1 MPKKTILIV
10 EDESDI
16 VTALSIKLKS
26 EGYNIFYACNGDDA
40 IKLALTERPH
50 LILLDIALPN
60 EDGFSVARKLREHK
74 STVTIPVIFLTA
86 LASDEDR
93 EQAQR
98 VGAASFITKPFK
110 WDHLMKTIHEIVS
123 AGHS

>member
-1 MPKKTILIV
+1 MPKTTILII
-10 EDESDI
+10 EDENDI
-16 VTALSIKLKS
+16 VIALSIKLKS
-26 EGYNIFYACNGDDA
+26 EGYNTLCANNGDDA
-40 IKLALTERPH
+40 IKLAMTESPDV
-50 LILLDIALPN
+50 ILLDIALPN
-60 EDGFSVARKLREHK
+60 EDGFSVARQLREHK
-74 STVTIPVIFLTA
+74 STATIPVIFLTA

-110 WDHLMKTIHEIVS
+110 WEHLMKTIHEIIS